1 MDYKYNDDEMGS
13 HNNFDILALCDLVE
27 DYRIE
32 IANASEELS
41 ILATE
46 LSGAHVVIE
55 AHKKDLVVSN
65 ALIVELEES
74 ICVLDDE
81 LVDMRDFVVTIMTL
95 LSIQAS
101 DTDVVDGLRSIL
113 RIDPEGLVFDSSID
127 EIGLKVKL
135 HGEENAVINRYKNVI
150 TSQLSEITALKE
162 KIKLLDPNSDKDI
175 LSHLKEC
182 SPAQECINSFQGRGE
197 KKGILKLLVS
207 APTSVRRTRYSET
220 DDICDKVVGDSEK
233 DETKNSEI
241 DLSQRTFSAE
251 SSSSCSQDKNIIIRN
266 LLCSKS
272 ERSEAP
278 EEISDIDCLDI
289 RAQNKTGTGGNID
302 TGLAGNDYLN
312 IPDRDK
318 RRVKLKEREMRSSM
332 EGERSKE
339 RRGVSRDDKNAYMQ
353 LEIDRDNAWRQED
366 GIDIIGIE
374 TGLPGIIISPRRG
387 TRGNSAVNTALSRV
401 RSSHVRGTMGG
412 TGHDSET
419 KSSSNNTE
427 GAANSHNYSNEV
439 FDSIRSRN
447 LLLLSKNAPEQDDIR
462 TQEQQHLHNVWLGTA
477 ENSPPRKRNGDGDGD
492 GDEKSQSI
500 DETASLSEPSSNSIR
515 SSSNSSSIT
524 NTNTN
529 TNTVRFSRPIHFS
542 HPVLRSDCEG
552 MFFDRD
558 DLRHSDSRSYSHN
571 SDYRSRAIT
580 SSAEINK
587 IVSETLSKENNKDI
601 IRRKTRY

>member
-1 MDYKYNDDEMGS
+1 MDYKYNDDEMVS
-13 HNNFDILALCDLVE
+13 LNNFDILALCDLVE

-32 IANASEELS
+32 IVNASEELS

-46 LSGAHVVIE
+46 LSSAHIVME

-113 RIDPEGLVFDSSID
+113 RIDPEGLVSDSSID

-135 HGEENAVINRYKNVI
+135 PGGENAVINRYKNVI

-162 KIKLLDPNSDKDI
+162 KIRLLDTNSDKGI
-175 LSHLKEC
+175 LSHLEEC
-182 SPAQECINSFQGRGE
+182 SPAQECINSFEGRGE
-197 KKGILKLLVS
+197 KKGILKLIVS
-207 APTSVRRTRYSET
+207 APTGVRRTRYSET
-220 DDICDKVVGDSEK
+220 DDICDKGLGDSEEV
-233 DETKNSEI
+233 ETKNSDI

-251 SSSSCSQDKNIIIRN
+251 SSSSCSQKKNIAIRD
-266 LLCSKS
+266 LICSKS
-272 ERSEAP
+272 ERSEASD
-278 EEISDIDCLDI
+278 EILDIDNLDI
-289 RAQNKTGTGGNID
+289 RAQNKRDTGGNANN
-302 TGLAGNDYLN
+302 GLAGNDYLN

-318 RRVKLKEREMRSSM
+318 RRVKLKEREMRSSI

-339 RRGVSRDDKNAYMQ
+339 RRGISRDDKNAYMQ

-366 GIDIIGIE
+366 GIDIIGID
-374 TGLPGIIISPRRG
+374 TGLSGLIISPRRG

-401 RSSHVRGTMGG
+401 RSSNVKGSMGG
-412 TGHDSET
+412 TGTGRDSEM
-419 KSSSNNTE
+419 KSSSSNNTE
-427 GAANSHNYSNEV
+427 GAADSHNYSNEV
-439 FDSIRSRN
+439 FNSIRSRN
-447 LLLLSKNAPEQDDIR
+447 LLLLSKNAPELDDIR

-477 ENSPPRKRNGDGDGD
+477 VNSPPRKRNGDGD
-492 GDEKSQSI
+492 EKSQSM
-500 DETASLSEPSSNSIR
+500 DETASLSEPSSIR
-515 SSSNSSSIT
+515 SSSNSSSV
-524 NTNTN
+524 
-529 TNTVRFSRPIHFS
+529 TNTVRFSRPINFS

-558 DLRHSDSRSYSHN
+558 DLRHSDSRNYSHN
-571 SDYRSRAIT
+571 SDYRSRAIR

-587 IVSETLSKENNKDI
+587 IVSETLNKENNKDI

>member
-32 IANASEELS
+32 IVNASEELS

-55 AHKKDLVVSN
+55 AHKNDLVVSN
-65 ALIVELEES
+65 ALIIELEES

-113 RIDPEGLVFDSSID
+113 RIDREGLVSDSSID

-135 HGEENAVINRYKNVI
+135 PGGENAVINRYKNVI

-182 SPAQECINSFQGRGE
+182 SPAQECINSFEERGE
-197 KKGILKLLVS
+197 KKGILKFIVS
-207 APTSVRRTRYSET
+207 APTGVRRTRYSET
-220 DDICDKVVGDSEK
+220 DDICDNGLRDSEEV
-233 DETKNSEI
+233 ETKNSG
-241 DLSQRTFSAE
+241 DDPSQRTFSAE

-272 ERSEAP
+272 ERSEASD
-278 EEISDIDCLDI
+278 EISDIDNLDI
-289 RAQNKTGTGGNID
+289 RAQNKTDPGGNASN
-302 TGLAGNDYLN
+302 GLAGNDYLN

-318 RRVKLKEREMRSSM
+318 RRVKLKEREMRSSI

-339 RRGVSRDDKNAYMQ
+339 RRGISRDDKNAYMQ

-366 GIDIIGIE
+366 GIDIIGID
-374 TGLPGIIISPRRG
+374 TGLSGIMISPRRG
-387 TRGNSAVNTALSRV
+387 TRGKSAVNTALSRV
-401 RSSHVRGTMGG
+401 RSSNVKGSMGGTGTG

-419 KSSSNNTE
+419 KSSSNNSE
-427 GAANSHNYSNEV
+427 GAANNNHYSNEV
-439 FDSIRSRN
+439 FNSIRSRN
-447 LLLLSKNAPEQDDIR
+447 LLLLSKNAPKEDDIR

-477 ENSPPRKRNGDGDGD
+477 VNSPPRKRNVD
-492 GDEKSQSI
+492 GDEKSQSV
-500 DETASLSEPSSNSIR
+500 DETASLSEPSSIR
-515 SSSNSSSIT
+515 SSSNSSSV
-524 NTNTN
+524 

-552 MFFDRD
+552 IFFDRD
-558 DLRHSDSRSYSHN
+558 DLRHSDSRNYSHN

-587 IVSETLSKENNKDI
+587 IVSETLNKENNKDI
-601 IRRKTRY
+601 LRRKTRY